1 MIFRE
6 SGLVFEF
13 DPGRWIV
20 KAFDDHPYYR
30 ALSGHGFKGVDFI
43 GLLNGQELVCVEVKN
58 YRRTFP
64 DHPSL
69 LQEFLLQEQAGVLRK
84 MEDTLRILDLIHQ
97 YYRRK
102 WGFRYLDPIFSHYP
116 AVFRE
121 WGFWSKAKQIH
132 SLSGQCRFVWYIAH
146 DTPDWSSLLQALPT
160 MEVMPNKP
168 LHLFDISASH
178 TPNLPFVKLSRPGS

>member
-102 WGFRYLDPIFSHYP
+102 WGFRYR
-116 AVFRE
+116 VFTVKPE
-121 WGFWSKAKQIH
+121 VLQELGCAYH
-132 SLSGQCRFVWYIAH
+132 GDHGAH
-146 DTPDWSSLLQALPT
+146 RTGGRTL
-160 MEVMPNKP
+160 
-168 LHLFDISASH
+168 
-178 TPNLPFVKLSRPGS
+178 R